1 MLRNLGENKRARRVP
16 LRLFLRSEL
25 RVQGGQDELYLI
37 FALGAVSFVISQ
49 AIALPLHGLAF
60 LARGR
65 DRLCFILG

>member
-37 FALGAVSFVISQ
+37 FALGAVSFVVSL
-49 AIALPLHGLAF
+49 AITPPLHGLTF

-65 DRLCFILG
+65 DRPWFI

>member
-37 FALGAVSFVISQ
+37 FALGAVSFVISL
-49 AIALPLHGLAF
+49 AITPLLHGLTF
-60 LARGR
+60 LTRGR
-65 DRLCFILG
+65 DCTWFI